1 MHSGEKVMAIA
12 GITQAQA
19 QAQLEAY
26 LAAETAVLSGQS
38 YEIAGRKLT
47 RANLA
52 DIQKGISLWNDRVV
66 GLTNSAAGRSRR
78 RTIVVG
84 G

>member
-1 MHSGEKVMAIA
+1 MA
-12 GITQAQA
+12 GITLAQA
-19 QAQLEAY
+19 QAQLNSY

-47 RANLA
+47 RANLL
-52 DIQKGISLWNDRVV
+52 DIQSGVRLWNDRVV
-66 GLTNSAAGRSRR
+66 TLTNKAEGRSRS